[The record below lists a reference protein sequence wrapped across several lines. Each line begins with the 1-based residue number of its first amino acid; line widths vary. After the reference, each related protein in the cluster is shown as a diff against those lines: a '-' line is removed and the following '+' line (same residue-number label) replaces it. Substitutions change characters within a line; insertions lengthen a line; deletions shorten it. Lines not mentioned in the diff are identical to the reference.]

1 MERDERMNNTDTIR
15 FSIVATDLGPLLA
28 AASDKGLCAVF
39 MDDDREEMKR
49 ELKRR
54 FRHSI
59 IREGGAEKIAAR
71 VARLIKSPLP
81 VYDGPLDLRGTKLQ
95 RAVWNALRKIPAG
108 QTTTYTKIAEKIGR
122 PDAVRAVGTACGANH
137 VSLVVPCHRVVRRDG
152 ALAGYRWGLA
162 RKEKLIRW
170 EREAMEQKKK
180 R

>member
-71 VARLIKSPLP
+71 
-81 VYDGPLDLRGTKLQ
+81 
-95 RAVWNALRKIPAG
+95 
-108 QTTTYTKIAEKIGR
+108 
-122 PDAVRAVGTACGANH
+122 
-137 VSLVVPCHRVVRRDG
+137 
-152 ALAGYRWGLA
+152 
-162 RKEKLIRW
+162 
-170 EREAMEQKKK
+170 
-180 R
+180 